1 MVTDMLE
8 YKLFNEGEVIFKEGE
23 AADKIYIIKEGEFGL
38 CKKLIHKEKEQD
50 NNIQDILDNP

>member
-1 MVTDMLE
+1 MPNFFDIDVTRDQ
-8 YKLFNEGEVIFKEGE
+8 VIFKEGE